1 MRATMDRSVPFSV
14 ILLVL
19 VFGFVKVDEYRLK
32 KKKKKEKEERLGW
45 NKKSVPSSNCRKK
58 KKKSQRADALKFH
71 CHHRAS
77 LATHCHVIMFMFNKK
92 KVNANSVDRTQDL
105 QICCRLIFFSLALSQ
120 LS

>member
-32 KKKKKEKEERLGW
+32 KKKKK
-45 NKKSVPSSNCRKK
+45 KKKKGLVGIKSLFPQAIVEK

>member
-32 KKKKKEKEERLGW
+32 KKKKK
-45 NKKSVPSSNCRKK
+45 KK
-58 KKKSQRADALKFH
+58 KGLVGIKSLFPQAIVEKKSQRADALKFH

-92 KVNANSVDRTQDL
+92 K
-105 QICCRLIFFSLALSQ
+105 
-120 LS
+120 